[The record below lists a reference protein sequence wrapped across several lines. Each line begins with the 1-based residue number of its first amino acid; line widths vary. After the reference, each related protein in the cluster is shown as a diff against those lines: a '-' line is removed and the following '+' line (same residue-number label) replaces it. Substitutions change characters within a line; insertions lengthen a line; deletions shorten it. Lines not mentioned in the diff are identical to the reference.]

1 MSGSSGPSAGALFD
15 QSRSDSVMVAVGMS
29 PRNNGR
35 EGARRG
41 ATPEPNS
48 QSSPSSV
55 APRRLVIAL
64 SPVDPSERG
73 LILTLP
79 PGARPSGRFSVGTA
93 WTKPLACG
101 LANSEAA

>member
-1 MSGSSGPSAGALFD
+1 MI
-15 QSRSDSVMVAVGMS
+15 VAVGLSQLEPTEIMIG
-29 PRNNGR
+29 NG
-35 EGARRG
+35 APRG

-101 LANSEAA
+101 LANGEAA